1 MLQWIL
7 VRTSRLLDWAVVIL
21 VVYAL
26 VYICQKLVTILDP
39 PSKKNT
45 DDTNEE

>member
-1 MLQWIL
+1 MLQWVL
-7 VRTSRLLDWAVVIL
+7 VRASRLLDWVAVIL

-39 PSKKNT
+39 PAKKNS
-45 DDTNEE
+45 DDSTEE